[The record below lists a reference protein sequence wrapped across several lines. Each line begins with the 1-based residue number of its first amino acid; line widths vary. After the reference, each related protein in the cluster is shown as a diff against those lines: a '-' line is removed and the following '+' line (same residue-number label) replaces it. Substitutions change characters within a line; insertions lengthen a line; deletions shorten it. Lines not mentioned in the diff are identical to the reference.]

1 MDRRRFIKAALASVG
16 VGGLAYLGYD
26 LVRHSSSVVGSQVMT
41 PQGEYEF
48 IGELLARHVV
58 VYEKSGLYYAVN
70 WRGER
75 LCFNTATACIR
86 DAVCYVAND
95 CLSNSG
101 NCRIGIII
109 KPGVYEISEPI
120 DFRGCLSPYAP
131 YYNFLNINSEP
142 GSVIQASPSF
152 SASGASAMVVLSPS
166 AGAQIYL
173 SKISLPYINASGA
186 GNVNGLV
193 MAQVNDSVVNLPGV
207 SYAAKAGVVIN
218 EGGNPNNYPSIVG
231 LPTAGFFNNIVTIG
245 IITFNNDGLVTLG
258 NGKTPLGVQANTFVI
273 QHIYGN
279 KRGIVLDE
287 NGNGSALNSMWNQ
300 FAINVVEHN
309 SELGI
314 LDNSGGN
321 IFRVNNANTNPHG
334 TDFIESSSVIMG
346 SYVIGYLA
354 DGYTLRRGLSRV
366 INLWPTS

>member
-1 MDRRRFIKAALASVG
+1 
-16 VGGLAYLGYD
+16 
-26 LVRHSSSVVGSQVMT
+26 
-41 PQGEYEF
+41 
-48 IGELLARHVV
+48 
-58 VYEKSGLYYAVN
+58 
-70 WRGER
+70 
-75 LCFNTATACIR
+75 
-86 DAVCYVAND
+86 
-95 CLSNSG
+95 
-101 NCRIGIII
+101 
-109 KPGVYEISEPI
+109 
-120 DFRGCLSPYAP
+120 
-131 YYNFLNINSEP
+131 
-142 GSVIQASPSF
+142 
-152 SASGASAMVVLSPS
+152 
-166 AGAQIYL
+166 
-173 SKISLPYINASGA
+173 
-186 GNVNGLV
+186 
-193 MAQVNDSVVNLPGV
+193 VNDSVVNLPGV

-258 NGKTPLGVQANTFVI
+258 NGKTPLGVQANTFII

-300 FAINVVEHN
+300 FVINVVEHN

-334 TDFIESSSVIMG
+334 TDFIESSSVVMG